1 MDELTPMADRNIA
14 FLLAPGAGAPSTH
27 PRMQAFAR
35 LLEPIGSIHPFDYS
49 YALEGRKS
57 PDRLPKLIE
66 THRAA
71 LDALR
76 EKHDGPIVLVGKSM
90 GGRVGCHVALV
101 ERVAAAVCLGYPL
114 CGGGDPA
121 KLRDEV
127 LLSLSTPIL
136 FVQGSRDRL
145 CPLDLLEGVRRRMT
159 APNSLHVV
167 AGGDHSLLLSK
178 TELKAR
184 GIGQEHVDHDIGESI
199 AAFVRKH

>member
-1 MDELTPMADRNIA
+1 MADREIA
-14 FLLAPGAGAPSTH
+14 FLLAPGAGAPAAH

-35 LLEPIGSIHPFDYS
+35 LLEPIGSVHPFDYA
-49 YALEGRKS
+49 YALAGRKS

-76 EKHDGPIVLVGKSM
+76 QKHDGPIVLVGKSM

-101 ERVAAAVCLGYPL
+101 ERVEAVVCLGYPL
-114 CGGGDPA
+114 CGGGDPSR
-121 KLRDEV
+121 LRDEV
-127 LLSLSTPIL
+127 LLSLSTPVL

-145 CPLDLLEGVRRRMT
+145 CPLDLLEGVGRRMP
-159 APNSLHVV
+159 APNGLHVV
-167 AGGDHSLLLSK
+167 EGGDHSLLLSK

-184 GIGQEHVDHDIGESI
+184 EIGQDHVDRAIR
-199 AAFVRKH
+199 AAISAFLRQH

>member
-1 MDELTPMADRNIA
+1 MADRDIA

-35 LLEPIGSIHPFDYS
+35 LLEPIGSVHSFDYV
-49 YALEGRKS
+49 YALQGRKS

-76 EKHDGPIVLVGKSM
+76 QKHDGPIVLVGKSM

-101 ERVAAAVCLGYPL
+101 ERVAAVICLGYPL

-127 LLSLSTPIL
+127 LLSLSTPAL

-145 CPLDLLEGVRRRMT
+145 CPLDLLEGVRRRMP

-167 AGGDHSLLLSK
+167 EGGDHSLLLSR

-184 GIGQEHVDHDIGESI
+184 GIGQDDIDQAIGEAI
-199 AAFVRKH
+199 AAFVRKQ